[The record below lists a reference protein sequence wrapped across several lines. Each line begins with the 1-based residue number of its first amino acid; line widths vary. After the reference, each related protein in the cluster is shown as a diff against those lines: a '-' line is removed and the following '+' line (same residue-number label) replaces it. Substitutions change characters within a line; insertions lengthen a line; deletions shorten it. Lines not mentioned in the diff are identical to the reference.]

1 MFRRELAI
9 CLAILFG
16 GLSGSVQAQ
25 RLSQGELPTARML
38 SRFGLERAWWSQA
51 TMDIRRDRV
60 RHLALG
66 EDNVYVQSTAGTV
79 TAFDADTGVKRWARQ
94 LGRKDDPSF
103 QAVANDDV
111 VLVVAGLKVFALDK
125 FDGNVEW
132 ELELTKAPSTSPAI
146 DRDQVYLGTLDGSV
160 FAYDLKKIREL
171 HEEDRLPQWSGVA
184 LNWRYKSAKIIT
196 APPVTNQL
204 VVNFAS
210 QDNSLYSLTA
220 TDRKLLWQLETDRPV
235 SAPLG
240 TGTIDEDRDRD
251 GELDPGE
258 DLNDDNALGTFDV
271 IFLASEDF
279 NVYCLNR
286 TTGNILWQFVSG
298 LPIRKAVRNIG
309 DSVYIFPHGEGVF
322 CVDKR
327 TGIRQ
332 WWLPGVIDFVGATRS
347 LVFLTDQ
354 TNNLVVVNRS
364 SGYVV
369 GVMPLKG
376 FTVRYG
382 NELTDRLI
390 MATETGL
397 TVCIREAGQE
407 FPTYHAHPE
416 RQPILPEFAPDNP
429 EDDEPAED
437 AAGAAA
443 AADDDDAATDENG
456 GSGFTF

>member
-9 CLAILFG
+9 CVAILIG
-16 GLSGSVQAQ
+16 GLSGTVHAQ
-25 RLSQGELPTARML
+25 RLSQGELPTGRML

-51 TMDIRRDRV
+51 TMDISRDRV
-60 RHLALG
+60 RHLSLG
-66 EDNVYVQSTAGTV
+66 EDNVYVQSSAGTV

-94 LGRKDDPSF
+94 LGRRDDPSY
-103 QAVANDDV
+103 QAVANDDI
-111 VLVVAGLKVFALDK
+111 VLVVAGLTVFAIDK

-132 ELELTKAPSTSPAI
+132 ELELSKAPSTSPAI
-146 DRDQVYLGTLDGSV
+146 DRDQVYLGSLDGSV

-171 HEEDRLPQWSGVA
+171 HEEGRLPQWSGVA
-184 LNWRYKSAKIIT
+184 LKWRYKSGKIIT
-196 APPVTNQL
+196 APPVTNHL
-204 VVNFAS
+204 IVNFAS

-240 TGTIDEDRDRD
+240 TSTIDEDRDGD

-258 DLNDDNALGTFDV
+258 DLNYDDALGKFDV

-286 TTGNILWQFVSG
+286 TTGNILWTFVAG
-298 LPIRKAVRNIG
+298 LPIRKAARNIG
-309 DSVYIFPHGEGVF
+309 ESVYIFPHGEGVF
-322 CVDKR
+322 SVDKR
-327 TGIRQ
+327 TGVRE
-332 WWLPGVIDFVGATRS
+332 WWLPGMVDFVGATRT
-347 LVFLTDQ
+347 LVFFTDL

-376 FTVRYG
+376 FSVRYG
-382 NELTDRLI
+382 NELTDRII

-407 FPTYHAHPE
+407 FPNYHAHPE
-416 RQPILPEFAPDNP
+416 RQPILPEFASDNP
-429 EDDEPAED
+429 DDDAPAD
-437 AAGAAA
+437 AAP
-443 AADDDDAATDENG
+443 AADDAASDDDGGNG
-456 GSGFTF
+456 FSF

>member
-1 MFRRELAI
+1 MFRRELAF

-16 GLSGSVQAQ
+16 GLSGTVQAQ
-25 RLSQGELPTARML
+25 RLSQGELPTGRML

-66 EDNVYVQSTAGTV
+66 EDNVYVQSSGGTV

-94 LGRKDDPSF
+94 LGRKDDPSYP
-103 QAVANDDV
+103 AVANDDLC
-111 VLVVAGLKVFALDK
+111 LVVAGLTVFALDK

-132 ELELTKAPSTSPAI
+132 TLQMTKAPSTSPAI

-171 HEEDRLPQWSGVA
+171 HSEARLPQWSGVA

-196 APPVTNQL
+196 APPVTNGL
-204 VVNFAS
+204 VVSFAS

-220 TDRKLLWQLETDRPV
+220 VDRRLLWQLETDQPV

-240 TGTIDEDRDRD
+240 TGTIAEDRNGN

-258 DLNDDNALGTFDV
+258 DLNDDKSLGTFDV

-279 NVYCLNR
+279 NVFCINR
-286 TTGNILWQFVSG
+286 TTGNILWQFVAG

-322 CVDKR
+322 SVDKR
-327 TGIRQ
+327 TGVRE
-332 WWLPGVIDFVGATRS
+332 WWLPGMVDFVGATRN
-347 LVFLTDQ
+347 LLFLTDR
-354 TNNLVVVNRS
+354 TNNVVVVNRL
-364 SGYVV
+364 SGYVI

-376 FTVRYG
+376 FSVRYG

-397 TVCIREAGQE
+397 TVCIREDGQE
-407 FPTYHAHPE
+407 FPNYHAHPE
-416 RQPILPEFAPDNP
+416 RQPLMPEFASENP
-429 EDDEPAED
+429 EDDNEPAD
-437 AAGAAA
+437 DAA
-443 AADDDDAATDENG
+443 AADGNNDG
-456 GSGFTF
+456 GNASSF